1 MQNFEVFTQ
10 VDRQIS
16 NFAYCMKKTFYGKQ
30 EGLYVKTRNRF
41 FGLGLAWSGL
51 VGFIFRDMKKFSL
64 AKCLRITHITL
75 SDRCPPFVLTLMGYH
90 PTLLIMGP
98 GKKGSCPYLGIYG
111 RDPAGVPTVF
121 ESTLFNQLAYEI
133 WCFYHKNEQFC
144 IKRPD
149 YDPDNKMFDFT
160 M

>member
-1 MQNFEVFTQ
+1 MSQNAKFSGFHSSRSTDIEFCLLYEKNILWKIGGFVCKNPKSVF
-10 VDRQIS
+10 R
-16 NFAYCMKKTFYGKQ
+16 
-30 EGLYVKTRNRF
+30 
-41 FGLGLAWSGL
+41 AWSGL
-51 VGFIFRDMKKFSL
+51 VGFFFRDMKKFSL

-121 ESTLFNQLAYEI
+121 ESTLFN
-133 WCFYHKNEQFC
+133 
-144 IKRPD
+144 
-149 YDPDNKMFDFT
+149 
-160 M
+160 

>member
-1 MQNFEVFTQ
+1 MQNFQVFTQ

-41 FGLGLAWSGL
+41 FGLGRVFFS
-51 VGFIFRDMKKFSL
+51 DMKTFSL

-90 PTLLIMGP
+90 PTLPPTSVFHDGQGAFIFKSPYHVGGFLSGVQNFFYFFCWGIEFFSQILMG
-98 GKKGSCPYLGIYG
+98 YRI
-111 RDPAGVPTVF
+111 F
-121 ESTLFNQLAYEI
+121 
-133 WCFYHKNEQFC
+133 WKN
-144 IKRPD
+144 
-149 YDPDNKMFDFT
+149 
-160 M
+160 